1 MIQFQETGQPV
12 YKAKN
17 CSLNSICEK
26 YGLPI
31 NSSKDQLR
39 TLNKKDQKY
48 WLRRP
53 LSRDM
58 LSYAASDVLTFM
70 PILYKT
76 MSA

>member
-17 CSLNSICEK
+17 CNLNAICEK
-26 YGLPI
+26 YGVPV
-31 NSSKDQLR
+31 NPSKDQLR

-58 LSYAASDVLTFM
+58 LVYAASDVLTFM
-70 PILYKT
+70 PHLYKILF
-76 MSA
+76 A

>member
-17 CSLNSICEK
+17 CSLNTICEK

-31 NSSKDQLR
+31 NPSRDQLR
-39 TLNKKDQKY
+39 TLNKKDQRY

-58 LSYAASDVLTFM
+58 LAYAASDVLTIM
-70 PILYKT
+70 PHLYKT
-76 MSA
+76 ISA

>member
-17 CSLNSICEK
+17 CSLNAICEK
-26 YGLPI
+26 YGLPVNI
-31 NSSKDQLR
+31 SKDQLR

-58 LSYAASDVLTFM
+58 LAYAASDVLTFM
-70 PILYKT
+70 PHLYKILF
-76 MSA
+76 A